1 MSVLLIETKA
11 LIKVL
16 LGCLCLLR
24 LVLHNEVNRPRCSW
38 TLQMENSTLK
48 LVADTNNCASLL
60 KQSLVSY
67 IIQCVSIER
76 HHVIFQCC

>member
-1 MSVLLIETKA
+1 
-11 LIKVL
+11 
-16 LGCLCLLR
+16 
-24 LVLHNEVNRPRCSW
+24 
-38 TLQMENSTLK
+38 MENSTLK

-76 HHVIFQCC
+76 HHVIFQCCYCFIGLPVFVMTSKGLGTNG